1 MPIPTGE
8 IVEWVDALMYI
19 EPAGLIWDAFATPQ
33 PSPGD
38 NDNLRAQV
46 TSAPVV
52 TLAMADDRVGVF
64 PPLLEGFV
72 QDGRYSY
79 AGAQARAASDLA
91 AFKAPLVSLDWETD
105 DLNALPGRSQ
115 VIALASAAVN
125 PPINTTVTILRVELT
140 FPLRTLPPRRSCTGG
155 TVKPSTFLD
164 LVVTENS

>member
-1 MPIPTGE
+1 M
-8 IVEWVDALMYI
+8 
-19 EPAGLIWDAFATPQ
+19 WDAYSTPQ
-33 PSPGD
+33 PSPGED
-38 NDNLRAQV
+38 DLIRAQV

-79 AGAQARAASDLA
+79 AGAQARAADDLA
-91 AFKAPLVSLDWETD
+91 AFKNPLTSVEWETD

-115 VIALASAAVN
+115 VIALSSETVN
-125 PPINTTVTILRVELT
+125 PAINTTVTILRVEIT

-155 TVKPSTFLD
+155 TVKPSTFMD
-164 LVVTENS
+164 LVVTESN